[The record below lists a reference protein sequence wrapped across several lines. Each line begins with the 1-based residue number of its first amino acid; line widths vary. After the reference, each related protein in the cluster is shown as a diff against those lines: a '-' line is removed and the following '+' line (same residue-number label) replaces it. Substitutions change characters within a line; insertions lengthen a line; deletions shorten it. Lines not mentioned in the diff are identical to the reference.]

1 MEIALLI
8 FILPLF
14 LMSIS
19 MEEKPDKTLEEKL
32 GDALANYLKDGVNV
46 KIKEGNK

>member
-19 MEEKPDKTLEEKL
+19 TEEKKDQTPEQKL
-32 GDALANYLKDGVNV
+32 GEALAKYLEKGV
-46 KIKEGNK
+46 KTRSGD